1 MTAREPAPAGA
12 PAVDALAAEAL
23 AAEALAARALGPETP
38 GVAAAAASDSGSL
51 SGGAAPRSAERT
63 GGRERVLGSGGD
75 CEGRHES
82 GFGGAASRAA
92 EPDDPRE
99 GRVRLVQDGPDVT
112 ANLGELRRV
121 YDSGWLRERDLADTW
136 VEQFAR
142 WFADAEAPGSG
153 VLEPNA
159 MVFSTADAAGRP
171 SARTVLLK
179 GFSAEGFL
187 LFTNYTSRKGQES
200 AANPYGSLV
209 FPWYSLE
216 RQVIV
221 IGAVERISSAQSAE
235 YFRSRPRGSQLGA
248 WASRQSAVLTS
259 RAELERRDA
268 ELARRW
274 PEGTEI
280 PVPSFWGGLLVAP
293 ETVEFWQGRPD
304 RLHDRLR
311 YRRVIRPED
320 VGSPGGSSGIPEGD
334 RPPGTAGSGA
344 WIVERL
350 SP

>member
-12 PAVDALAAEAL
+12 P
-23 AAEALAARALGPETP
+23 T
-38 GVAAAAASDSGSL
+38 VAAPTVEPLTVAALTTEAPGPAASSGDSESASGDANFP
-51 SGGAAPRSAERT
+51 SGGAGSRS
-63 GGRERVLGSGGD
+63 GQ
-75 CEGRHES
+75 
-82 GFGGAASRAA
+82 
-92 EPDDPRE
+92 RE
-99 GRVRLVQDGPDVT
+99 GRRGGVRSVRDGPDVT

-121 YDSGWLRERDLADTW
+121 YDSGWLEERDLADNW

-159 MVFSTADAAGRP
+159 MVFGTADTAGRP

-179 GFSAEGFL
+179 GFGPEGFL

-200 AANPYGSLV
+200 AANPSGSLV
-209 FPWYSLE
+209 FPWYPLE

-248 WASRQSAVLTS
+248 WASRQSAVLSS

-268 ELARRW
+268 ELAERW

-280 PVPSFWGGLLVAP
+280 PVPSFWGGLLVIPA
-293 ETVEFWQGRPD
+293 TVEFWQGRPD

-311 YRRVIRPED
+311 YRRVTRPAD
-320 VGSPGGSSGIPEGD
+320 GDSPDNPSPGREDSRHSDEAPAGNGISEPNRSAGGSDSAPVSITDG
-334 RPPGTAGSGA
+334 GSA
-344 WIVERL
+344 TWIVERL

>member
-1 MTAREPAPAGA
+1 VSGAAG
-12 PAVDALAAEAL
+12 
-23 AAEALAARALGPETP
+23 
-38 GVAAAAASDSGSL
+38 
-51 SGGAAPRSAERT
+51 GGADAAHGSPERSGERAGRRGPDGDEGGI
-63 GGRERVLGSGGD
+63 GGRGLAIPELD
-75 CEGRHES
+75 
-82 GFGGAASRAA
+82 GA
-92 EPDDPRE
+92 
-99 GRVRLVQDGPDVT
+99 DVT

-121 YDSGWLRERDLADTW
+121 YDFGWLEEEDLAPTW
-136 VEQFAR
+136 VEEFAR
-142 WFADAEAPGSG
+142 WFAEAEAPGSG

-159 MVFSTADAAGRP
+159 MVFATADAAGRP

-187 LFTNYTSRKGQES
+187 LFTNYSSRKGQEA
-200 AANPYGSLV
+200 AANPHGSLV

-221 IGAVERISSAQSAE
+221 VGAIERISPARSAE

-248 WASRQSAVLTS
+248 WASRQSTVLS
-259 RAELERRDA
+259 ARAELEQRDA
-268 ELARRW
+268 ELAERW

-280 PVPSFWGGLLVAP
+280 PVPDFWGGLLVVP
-293 ETVEFWQGRPD
+293 ETVEFWQGRPN

-311 YRRVIRPED
+311 YRRIPNGRPRH
-320 VGSPGGSSGIPEGD
+320 GGGPTTRTDAGGGD
-334 RPPGTAGSGA
+334 EPDH